1 MPTIPT
7 KAILSKISSFLD
19 EFKKID
25 DEIKEIHREYT
36 SYYDY
41 TGNEK
46 EDEELYM
53 RYQEKSQLRMAAIDK
68 AEELIKAFEGLDQ
81 QMQRMCMGP
90 LLFPE
95 PEGLSE
101 SEKEQ
106 YQDFTE
112 ISDKNIRIIETINRL
127 ESYFHSK
134 KQLSKGQGLFDVSYN
149 ALSDATRENKDVD
162 YDKRAARMQLKFMQ
176 MKGMAREQIKDYM
189 GYRSN
194 HRSRPQSELVPK
206 RNSGIVLTSVLN
218 TFLDRESQSSLG
230 LTNRHEWA
238 ARMQLKFWNTI
249 RSLMD
254 DTLVI
259 DRRLAMAI
267 KDESNALAYQENGS
281 GKHYP
286 INFHDGHT
294 CVKLKVY
301 DEPYLSFENPSLDE
315 DLLNAL
321 LKTKIINPDI
331 QYFDYSTKHLRGA
344 QCPIDITL
352 LQECKNLKRLNLGS
366 SDNKFSGTRDDTL
379 YETLCRDD
387 TKYTNIDEL
396 DLSGRNL
403 EAAKIMDI
411 CRKFPNIRSLSLD
424 GCVYAGPNV
433 AFFPELLKNCKKL
446 KKLSLKGTGKENTSP
461 IFKGLSKEILE
472 TIPED
477 ILEKAEL
484 DEKTGAIRDSILGG
498 PELGSSRQKP

>member
-7 KAILSKISSFLD
+7 KDTLSRIKSFLE
-19 EFKKID
+19 EFEKID
-25 DEIKEIHREYT
+25 AAIEEIHIQYKE
-36 SYYDY
+36 YYDD
-41 TGNEK
+41 TGDK
-46 EDEELYM
+46 DKKRELYLSFE
-53 RYQEKSQLRMAAIDK
+53 QKSQLRMDAIDK

-81 QMQRMCMGP
+81 QTQRMCMGP

-101 SEKEQ
+101 SEKKQ
-106 YQDFTE
+106 YQAFTE
-112 ISDKNIRIIETINRL
+112 ISDKNTRVLETINRL

-134 KQLSKGQGLFDVSYN
+134 KRLSEGQGLFDVSYT
-149 ALSDATRENKDVD
+149 ALDDVTGEEQEAHKAKHMD
-162 YDKRAARMQLKFMQ
+162 YDKRAARIQLKFKQ
-176 MKGMAREQIKDYM
+176 MKGLARKQITDYM
-189 GYRSN
+189 DYKGNQS
-194 HRSRPQSELVPK
+194 SRLQTKLDPFL
-206 RNSGIVLTSVLN
+206 LTSFLGTVLD
-218 TFLDRESQSSLG
+218 TQSRNSLG
-230 LTNRHEWA
+230 LTNRHWNKI
-238 ARMQLKFWNTI
+238 QSLK
-249 RSLMD
+249 D

-259 DRRLAMAI
+259 GRRLAMAI

-281 GKHYP
+281 EKHYP

-477 ILEKAEL
+477 ILRNAILDNKA
-484 DEKTGAIRDSILGG
+484 GVIRDSILGG
-498 PELGSSRQKP
+498 PELRSSRQKP